1 MGIIIDI
8 VLIAIIILSAFLGY
22 KKGLVKLGAKL
33 VAGII
38 AIILTLIV
46 YKPVSNFVIA
56 HTSID
61 EKIEEAIVEN
71 TNSYLNNEDNKD
83 NVVINHV
90 GNEMLPGESRKIAEG
105 AVYAITA
112 LVLFLIVK
120 IILSIVISLMDF
132 IANLPIL
139 KQFNEVGGIIYGGIR
154 GIIIVFIC
162 ILLMGVI
169 TKVNP
174 ENKLNETIEDTYITK
189 IVFKKIVNF

>member
-132 IANLPIL
+132 ITNLPIL

-189 IVFKKIVNF
+189 IVYKKIVKF

>member
-189 IVFKKIVNF
+189 IVYKKIVKF

>member
-71 TNSYLNNEDNKD
+71 TNSYLNNE
-83 NVVINHV
+83 IGRAHV
-90 GNEMLPGESRKIAEG
+90 
-105 AVYAITA
+105 
-112 LVLFLIVK
+112 
-120 IILSIVISLMDF
+120 
-132 IANLPIL
+132 
-139 KQFNEVGGIIYGGIR
+139 
-154 GIIIVFIC
+154 
-162 ILLMGVI
+162 
-169 TKVNP
+169 
-174 ENKLNETIEDTYITK
+174 
-189 IVFKKIVNF
+189 